1 MKKSTLDHTVLSFI
15 NRHQL
20 LHNGATVLI
29 GVSGGADSLLLLRY
43 LQTLQSTWQLNL
55 VVLSIDHGLR
65 GVESAD
71 DVKYVES
78 ICRQWGVPFIARQV
92 DVKSRKSVHKEGTQL
107 AARKLRYQVFEETM
121 KEVNADLLALAHHG
135 DDQIETVL
143 MRMVR
148 QSNPSLLQGIPVK
161 RSFAN
166 GSIIRP
172 FLCLSKH
179 EIYQYCQEYQIVP
192 REDPSNQSTT
202 YTRNFF
208 RLKVLPLLK
217 QQNDQIHQHIQAMTE
232 RAAEDQI
239 YLESKAN
246 DLINKMVSMK
256 DNAVYFNIESF
267 KAYPIALQRRAF
279 HLILNYLYQEVP
291 VDLSYQHEAD
301 FFALLN
307 QEKSNVSLDFPA
319 SLKVAKNYQEIRFH
333 FLNKIH
339 KEWEDC
345 QTIKV
350 PSTVSLANGATL
362 SINYTSRTSH
372 EDHHTLHIPK
382 ENESL
387 LPLNMR
393 VRKPGDRMMVRG
405 LKGHKK
411 VKDIFI
417 DEKVPVYKRDR
428 WPLIFGAD
436 GTLLWII
443 GLKKAEIKQSSSS
456 NEYIVLTYTDS
467 R

>member
-1 MKKSTLDHTVLSFI
+1 MKDQVLSFI
-15 NRHQL
+15 ERHQL
-20 LHNGATVLI
+20 LHNGATVLV

-43 LQTLQSTWQLNL
+43 LLTLKNAWQLHI
-55 VVLSIDHGLR
+55 VVVSIDHGLR
-65 GVESAD
+65 GDESAD

-78 ICRQWGVPFIARQV
+78 ICQQWGVPFIAKQV
-92 DVKSRKSVHKEGTQL
+92 DVKGRKSVHKEGTQL
-107 AARKLRYQVFEETM
+107 AARTLRYQVFEETM

-135 DDQIETVL
+135 DDQVETVV

-166 GSIIRP
+166 GYIVRP
-172 FLCLSKH
+172 FLCLSKD
-179 EIYQYCQEYQIVP
+179 EIYQYCREYQLVP

-232 RAAEDQI
+232 RASEDQN

-246 DLINKMVSMK
+246 DLLENVVSLEENMVFF
-256 DNAVYFNIESF
+256 DIESF

-279 HLILNYLYQEVP
+279 HLILNYLYQGVP
-291 VDLSYQHEAD
+291 RDLSYQHEAD
-301 FFALLN
+301 FFALLK
-307 QEKSNVSLDFPA
+307 QVKSNVSLDFPA
-319 SLKVAKNYQEIRFH
+319 SLKVTKNYQEIRFH
-333 FLNKIH
+333 FLEKFD
-339 KEWEDC
+339 KEWADL
-345 QTIKV
+345 QTLKV
-350 PSTVSLANGATL
+350 PSIVSLTNGATL
-362 SINYTSRTSH
+362 SVGYTSRASH

-382 ENESL
+382 ENQSL
-387 LPLNMR
+387 FPLRMR
-393 VRKPGDRMMVRG
+393 VRKPGDRMMVKG
-405 LKGHKK
+405 LNGHKK

-436 GTLLWII
+436 GTLLWIV
-443 GLKKAEIKQSSSS
+443 GLKKAEIKENSSSS
-456 NEYIVLTYTDS
+456 KYIVLTYTDS
-467 R
+467 NE